1 MRSSCMVRIALLPD
15 DDERSLGRSDRILA
29 PMLKAVQ
36 REYRSGMGQKDT
48 TLMKEPGVLV
58 LSSGSAWT

>member
-1 MRSSCMVRIALLPD
+1 MVRIALLPD

-58 LSSGSAWT
+58 LV

>member
-15 DDERSLGRSDRILA
+15 DDERSLGKSDRILA

-58 LSSGSAWT
+58 LV

>member
-58 LSSGSAWT
+58 LV